1 MLAIRGGYENV
12 RLTSSGASRC
22 DGPRESEG
30 AAGGARSPVCLLSST
45 SPPRAQYSSRQ
56 DSTRPCDALTRIQF
70 IPDRMIGCFIVL
82 IGHQHD
88 DQN

>member
-30 AAGGARSPVCLLSST
+30 AAGVRGHPS
-45 SPPRAQYSSRQ
+45 PRAQLSPTSIEYVRTRQ
-56 DSTRPCDALTRIQF
+56 DSTRGLEDASSLSRIQYSRTQF
-70 IPDRMIGCFIVL
+70 IPDIGL
-82 IGHQHD
+82 L
-88 DQN
+88 

>member
-30 AAGGARSPVCLLSST
+30 AAGGARPPVCLLSST
-45 SPPRAQYSSRQ
+45 SPPRAQYSHTRQ

-70 IPDRMIGCFIVL
+70 RPDR
-82 IGHQHD
+82 
-88 DQN
+88 N